1 MIGIEQPAVARRA
14 AGPSLG
20 KRWEKLLHHPAV
32 LPFIGFAVLF
42 VLMSLLNDSFLSVN
56 NLTNVARQVSIN
68 AIIAVGMTCA
78 ILTGGIDLSVG
89 PVMALAGSVTAGLM
103 LAAVPIPL
111 AMVAALALG
120 ALFGLANGACIA
132 YLRMPPIIVTLASM
146 GIARGLALLYTGG
159 YPISG
164 LPDVFSFFGRGTVL
178 GIQVPI
184 LIMLG
189 VYVLAWLMLNQLPF
203 GRYVYAMGGNEEA
216 ARLSGIRVPRYKM
229 LVYVISGLTAAL
241 AGLVLTSRLM
251 SGQPNAG
258 EGFELDAIAAVVLGG
273 AAISGGRG
281 AIVGTLVGGD
291 DARGAQQRP
300 QSDERIAVYPERGEG
315 RHHSGRHLPQL
326 RAAQIGRRDVSLSWH
341 RRRRHGDQGR
351 AVPGKRRRAGDR
363 RARRRGDC
371 RPAGLQRTQ
380 YGRAVG

>member
-1 MIGIEQPAVARRA
+1 MIGIEQSSPARYASTQ
-14 AGPSLG
+14 SLG
-20 KRWEKLLHHPAV
+20 KRWDKWLHHPAV
-32 LPFIGFAVLF
+32 LPFIGFVILF
-42 VLMSLLNDSFLSVN
+42 VLMSLFNDSFLTVN

-89 PVMALAGSVTAGLM
+89 PVMALSGSIAAGLM
-103 LAAVPIPL
+103 LGGIPIPL
-111 AMVAALALG
+111 AMVAALLIG

-164 LPDVFSFFGRGTVL
+164 LPEVFAFFGRGSFL

-184 LIMLG
+184 LIMAG
-189 VYVLAWLMLNQLPF
+189 VYVLAWLMLNHLPF
-203 GRYVYAMGGNEEA
+203 GRYVYAIGGNEEA
-216 ARLSGIRVPRYKM
+216 ARLSGIRVSRYKV
-229 LVYVISGLTAAL
+229 LVYVVSGVTAAL

-281 AIVGTLVGGD
+281 AIIGTLVGAMMLGVLNN
-291 DARGAQQRP
+291 GLNLMSVSPYIQNVVKGG
-300 QSDERIAVYPERGEG
+300 II
-315 RHHSGRHLPQL
+315 L
-326 RAAQIGRRDVSLSWH
+326 AAIYLSSSRR
-341 RRRRHGDQGR
+341 
-351 AVPGKRRRAGDR
+351 K
-363 RARRRGDC
+363 
-371 RPAGLQRTQ
+371 
-380 YGRAVG
+380 

>member
-1 MIGIEQPAVARRA
+1 MSGIEQMSSTSTPRT
-14 AGPSLG
+14 AGPGLA
-20 KRWEKLLHHPAV
+20 KRWEKWLHHPAV
-32 LPFIGFAVLF
+32 LPFIGFVVLF
-42 VLMSLLNDSFLSVN
+42 LLMCVLNDSFLTVN

-89 PVMALAGSVTAGLM
+89 PVMALAGSVAAGLM
-103 LAAVPIPL
+103 LAAVPVPL
-111 AMVAALALG
+111 AVLAALMVG
-120 ALFGLANGACIA
+120 ALFGVANGACIA
-132 YLRMPPIIVTLASM
+132 WLRMPPIIVTLASM

-164 LPDVFSFFGRGTVL
+164 LPEAFSFLGRGTVM

-184 LIMLG
+184 LVMAA
-189 VYVLAWLMLNQLPF
+189 VYIVAWILLNHLSF
-203 GRYVYAMGGNEEA
+203 GRYVYAIGGNEEA

-281 AIVGTLVGGD
+281 AIIGTLVGAMMLGVLNN
-291 DARGAQQRP
+291 GLNLMSVSPYIQNVVKGG
-300 QSDERIAVYPERGEG
+300 II
-315 RHHSGRHLPQL
+315 L
-326 RAAQIGRRDVSLSWH
+326 AAIYLSSV
-341 RRRRHGDQGR
+341 RRR
-351 AVPGKRRRAGDR
+351 
-363 RARRRGDC
+363 
-371 RPAGLQRTQ
+371 
-380 YGRAVG
+380 

>member
-1 MIGIEQPAVARRA
+1 
-14 AGPSLG
+14 
-20 KRWEKLLHHPAV
+20 
-32 LPFIGFAVLF
+32 
-42 VLMSLLNDSFLSVN
+42 MSLLNDSFLSVN

-89 PVMALAGSVTAGLM
+89 PVMALAGSVAAGLM

-111 AMVAALALG
+111 AMVAALAVG

-164 LPDVFSFFGRGTVL
+164 LPDVFSFFGRGTLL

-216 ARLSGIRVPRYKM
+216 AR
-229 LVYVISGLTAAL
+229 
-241 AGLVLTSRLM
+241 
-251 SGQPNAG
+251 
-258 EGFELDAIAAVVLGG
+258 
-273 AAISGGRG
+273 
-281 AIVGTLVGGD
+281 
-291 DARGAQQRP
+291 
-300 QSDERIAVYPERGEG
+300 
-315 RHHSGRHLPQL
+315 
-326 RAAQIGRRDVSLSWH
+326 
-341 RRRRHGDQGR
+341 
-351 AVPGKRRRAGDR
+351 
-363 RARRRGDC
+363 
-371 RPAGLQRTQ
+371 
-380 YGRAVG
+380 

>member
-1 MIGIEQPAVARRA
+1 MIGIEQSPPTHA
-14 AGPSLG
+14 PQKQSLG
-20 KRWEKLLHHPAV
+20 KRWEKLLHHPAM
-32 LPFIGFAVLF
+32 LPFIGFAILF
-42 VLMSLLNDSFLSVN
+42 LIMSGLNDSFLTVN

-89 PVMALAGSVTAGLM
+89 PVMALSSSIAAGLM
-103 LAAVPIPL
+103 LGGIPIPL
-111 AMVAALALG
+111 AMVAALAIG

-164 LPDVFSFFGRGTVL
+164 LPDMFSFFGRGSVL
-178 GIQVPI
+178 GIQVPV
-184 LIMLG
+184 LIMVG
-189 VYVLAWLMLNQLPF
+189 VYILAYLMLNHLPF
-203 GRYVYAMGGNEEA
+203 GRYVYAIGGNEEA
-216 ARLSGIRVPRYKM
+216 ARLSGIRVPRYKV
-229 LVYVISGLTAAL
+229 LVYVVSGTTAAL

-281 AIVGTLVGGD
+281 AIIGTLVGAMMLGVLNN
-291 DARGAQQRP
+291 GLNLMSVSPYIQNVVKGG
-300 QSDERIAVYPERGEG
+300 II
-315 RHHSGRHLPQL
+315 L
-326 RAAQIGRRDVSLSWH
+326 AAIYLSSSRR
-341 RRRRHGDQGR
+341 
-351 AVPGKRRRAGDR
+351 K
-363 RARRRGDC
+363 
-371 RPAGLQRTQ
+371 
-380 YGRAVG
+380 

>member
-1 MIGIEQPAVARRA
+1 M
-14 AGPSLG
+14 
-20 KRWEKLLHHPAV
+20 
-32 LPFIGFAVLF
+32 
-42 VLMSLLNDSFLSVN
+42 
-56 NLTNVARQVSIN
+56 SIN

-89 PVMALAGSVTAGLM
+89 PVMALAGSVAAGLM

-111 AMVAALALG
+111 AMVAALAVG
-120 ALFGLANGACIA
+120 ALFGGQRCLHRLPAHAADHRHHGVDGHRPRHGA
-132 YLRMPPIIVTLASM
+132 
-146 GIARGLALLYTGG
+146 ALYRR
-159 YPISG
+159 
-164 LPDVFSFFGRGTVL
+164 LPDLRPARRLLLLRPWHGAGHP
-178 GIQVPI
+178 VPI

-189 VYVLAWLMLNQLPF
+189 VYVLARLMLNQLPF

-281 AIVGTLVGGD
+281 AIVGTLVGAMMLGVLNN
-291 DARGAQQRP
+291 GLNLMNVSPYIQNVVKGG
-300 QSDERIAVYPERGEG
+300 IIT
-315 RHHSGRHLPQL
+315 
-326 RAAQIGRRDVSLSWH
+326 AAIYLSSVRR
-341 RRRRHGDQGR
+341 
-351 AVPGKRRRAGDR
+351 K
-363 RARRRGDC
+363 
-371 RPAGLQRTQ
+371 
-380 YGRAVG
+380 

>member
-1 MIGIEQPAVARRA
+1 MIGIEQSPPTHA
-14 AGPSLG
+14 AQKQSLG
-20 KRWEKLLHHPAV
+20 KRWEKLLHHPAM
-32 LPFIGFAVLF
+32 LPFIGFAILF
-42 VLMSLLNDSFLSVN
+42 LLMSGLNDSFLTVN

-89 PVMALAGSVTAGLM
+89 PVMALSGSIAAGLM
-103 LAAVPIPL
+103 LGGIPIPL
-111 AMVAALALG
+111 AMVTALVIG

-164 LPDVFSFFGRGTVL
+164 LPDMFSFFGRGSVL
-178 GIQVPI
+178 GIQVPV
-184 LIMLG
+184 LIMVG
-189 VYVLAWLMLNQLPF
+189 VYILAYLMLNHLPF
-203 GRYVYAMGGNEEA
+203 GRYVYAIGGNEEA
-216 ARLSGIRVPRYKM
+216 ARLSGIRVPRYKV
-229 LVYVISGLTAAL
+229 LVYVVSGTTAAL

-281 AIVGTLVGGD
+281 AIIGTLVGAMMLGVLNN
-291 DARGAQQRP
+291 GLNLMSVSPYIQNVVKGG
-300 QSDERIAVYPERGEG
+300 II
-315 RHHSGRHLPQL
+315 L
-326 RAAQIGRRDVSLSWH
+326 AAIYLSSSRR
-341 RRRRHGDQGR
+341 
-351 AVPGKRRRAGDR
+351 K
-363 RARRRGDC
+363 
-371 RPAGLQRTQ
+371 
-380 YGRAVG
+380 

>member
-1 MIGIEQPAVARRA
+1 MNNPPWRRA

-89 PVMALAGSVTAGLM
+89 PVMALAGSVAAGLM
-103 LAAVPIPL
+103 LAAVPIRWRWWRRWRSARCSAWPTVP
-111 AMVAALALG
+111 ASPTCACRRSSSPWRRWASPAAWRCSIPAATRSPACPTSSPSSAAAL
-120 ALFGLANGACIA
+120 
-132 YLRMPPIIVTLASM
+132 
-146 GIARGLALLYTGG
+146 
-159 YPISG
+159 
-164 LPDVFSFFGRGTVL
+164 L

-273 AAISGGRG
+273 RRSPAGAAPSSARWW
-281 AIVGTLVGGD
+281 GD
-291 DARGAQQRP
+291 DARVLNNGLNLMNVSPYIQNVVKGGIIPAIYL
-300 QSDERIAVYPERGEG
+300 SSV
-315 RHHSGRHLPQL
+315 
-326 RAAQIGRRDVSLSWH
+326 RR
-341 RRRRHGDQGR
+341 
-351 AVPGKRRRAGDR
+351 K
-363 RARRRGDC
+363 
-371 RPAGLQRTQ
+371 
-380 YGRAVG
+380 

>member
-1 MIGIEQPAVARRA
+1 MIGIEQSPPSNVAQKQ
-14 AGPSLG
+14 SLG
-20 KRWEKLLHHPAV
+20 KRWEKLLHHPAM
-32 LPFIGFAVLF
+32 LPFIGFAILF
-42 VLMSLLNDSFLSVN
+42 LLMAGLNDSFLTVN

-89 PVMALAGSVTAGLM
+89 PVMALSGSIAAGLM
-103 LAAVPIPL
+103 LGGIPIPL
-111 AMVAALALG
+111 AMMAALVIG

-164 LPDVFSFFGRGTVL
+164 LPDMFSFFGRGSVL
-178 GIQVPI
+178 GIQVPV
-184 LIMLG
+184 LIMVG
-189 VYVLAWLMLNQLPF
+189 VYILAYLMLNHLPF
-203 GRYVYAMGGNEEA
+203 GRYVYAIGGNEEA
-216 ARLSGIRVPRYKM
+216 ARLSGIRVPRYKV
-229 LVYVISGLTAAL
+229 LVYVVSGTTAAL

-281 AIVGTLVGGD
+281 AIIGTLVGAMMLGVLNN
-291 DARGAQQRP
+291 GLNLMSVSPYIQNVVKGG
-300 QSDERIAVYPERGEG
+300 II
-315 RHHSGRHLPQL
+315 L
-326 RAAQIGRRDVSLSWH
+326 AAIYLSSSRR
-341 RRRRHGDQGR
+341 
-351 AVPGKRRRAGDR
+351 K
-363 RARRRGDC
+363 
-371 RPAGLQRTQ
+371 
-380 YGRAVG
+380 